1 MPVIDTKKLIENRI
15 EAIRKYHEET
25 GVQKAELD
33 LSGGIDS
40 GVMACL
46 LVLALGRK
54 NVILVHSNIN
64 TNPQQTNRAIQL
76 AETLEVPLLNLDL
89 NDIYL
94 KLIDTIRHEILA
106 KCSEDDIVAM
116 IKRLDNDKTVLGSIR
131 SCLRA
136 PVGRGCNRILGGG
149 IRHGTGN
156 ECEDRY
162 LRFYQKGG
170 DGEVDTNPIE
180 MLSKTEVFQ
189 LAYGLISYYTLHS
202 DGRYSIEVPMTKL
215 ILAKPSPDLWG
226 NGDSHND
233 EDELKKMTGVNFS
246 YGRVNA
252 SNGQIINYGTIE
264 IISRLADRYCKF
276 IDVYSN
282 VELFP
287 FCDAAAINDLLNSG
301 KCNDILNL
309 LPREKLLEYVNAAIT
324 AEKATRHKQ
333 NSNIPMLGSRKEL
346 IELGILSDRLEVI

>member
-64 TNPQQTNRAIQL
+64 TNPQQTERAYRL
-76 AETLEVPLLNLDL
+76 AKDLEVPLLNLDL

-106 KCSEDDIVAM
+106 KCSEDDIIAM
-116 IKRLDNDKTVLGSIR
+116 IKRMDNDKTVLGSIR

-189 LAYGLISYYTLHS
+189 LAYGLMSYYTLYS
-202 DGRYSIEVPMTKL
+202 DGHHSIENSMFDL
-215 ILAKPSPDLWG
+215 ILAKPSPDLWAI
-226 NGDSHND
+226 GDNHND
-233 EDELKKMTGVNFS
+233 EYELKRMTGVIFD
-246 YGRVNA
+246 YGRIDTQ
-252 SNGQIINYGTIE
+252 NGKIAKYGTIE
-264 IISRLADRYCKF
+264 IISRLSDRYHKRLDTPVDVEIFPYYTRCALEQVIENDCEDLLKLMSKEDMIKF
-276 IDVYSN
+276 A
-282 VELFP
+282 E
-287 FCDAAAINDLLNSG
+287 AAI
-301 KCNDILNL
+301 K
-309 LPREKLLEYVNAAIT
+309 T
-324 AEKATRHKQ
+324 EKATRHKQ

>member
-15 EAIRKYHEET
+15 EAIRKYHEEV

-40 GVMACL
+40 AVMACL
-46 LVLALGRK
+46 LTLALGRK

-64 TNPQQTNRAIQL
+64 TNPQQTDRAGEL
-76 AETLEVPLLNLDL
+76 ARCLDVPLLNLNL

-94 KLIDTIRHEILA
+94 KLIDTIRQEILT
-106 KCSEDDIVAM
+106 KCPESEIIAM
-116 IKRLDNDKTVLGSIR
+116 CRRMNSDPTILGSIR

-136 PVGRGCNRILGGG
+136 PIGRGCNRILGGG

-162 LRFYQKGG
+162 LRFFQKGG

-189 LAYGLISYYTLHS
+189 LAYGLISYYTLYS
-202 DGRYSIEVPMTKL
+202 DGHYDIGLPMTQL

-226 NGDSHND
+226 IGDAHND
-233 EDELKKMTGVNFS
+233 ENELKNMTGVNFD
-246 YGRVNA
+246 YGRVNVQ
-252 SNGQIINYGTIE
+252 NGQIEKYGTIE
-264 IISRLADRYCKF
+264 IISRLSDRYHKHLDIPVGVEIFPYYTRCTLEQVIEKCEDLLALMSKEEMIKF
-276 IDVYSN
+276 A
-282 VELFP
+282 E
-287 FCDAAAINDLLNSG
+287 AAI
-301 KCNDILNL
+301 K
-309 LPREKLLEYVNAAIT
+309 
-324 AEKATRHKQ
+324 AERATRHKQ
-333 NSNIPMLGSRKEL
+333 NSNIPTLGNRSEL
-346 IELGILSDRLEVI
+346 VELGILSDRLE

>member
-1 MPVIDTKKLIENRI
+1 MPVIDVNKLMENRVS
-15 EAIRKYHEET
+15 AIREYHKQNNI
-25 GVQKAELD
+25 QKAELD

-46 LVLALGRK
+46 LDLALGK
-54 NVILVHSNIN
+54 ENIILVHSNIN
-64 TNPQQTNRAIQL
+64 TNPKQTERATEL
-76 AETLEVPLLNLDL
+76 AEALNIPLLNLDL

-94 KLIDTIRHEILA
+94 QLINTIRTEVLKKCPEGEI
-106 KCSEDDIVAM
+106 VGM
-116 IKRLDNDKTVLGSIR
+116 IKRIESDKTVLGSIR

-136 PVGRGCNRILGGG
+136 PIGRGCNRILGGG

-180 MLSKTEVFQ
+180 MLSKTEVYQ
-189 LAYGLISYYTLHS
+189 LAYGLIEYYENHLDRNIRT
-202 DGRYSIEVPMTKL
+202 PMRKL
-215 ILAKPSPDLWG
+215 IAAMPSPDLWG
-226 NGDSHND
+226 NGDSHSD
-233 EDELKKMTGVNFS
+233 EDELKKMTGVDFS
-246 YGRVNA
+246 YGRVDA

-264 IISRLADRYCKF
+264 VISRLADRYCEF

-287 FCDAAAINDLLNSG
+287 FYDAAAINELLNSG

-309 LPREKLLEYVNAAIT
+309 LPKEKLLEYVNAAIT
-324 AEKATRHKQ
+324 AEKQSRHKQ
-333 NSNIPMLGSRKEL
+333 NSTIPTLGYRRDLIKE
-346 IELGILSDRLEVI
+346 GILTDELKQV